1 MRGMEDNLNRYFAD
15 EFNSEEKIEFLMM
28 VENNEEL
35 KEEFIEK
42 QNLLA
47 LIDWVS
53 SEYENKQE
61 YVQQKLREFMYKMN
75 ETKNK

>member
-1 MRGMEDNLNRYFAD
+1 MEDNLNRYFAD

-28 VENNEEL
+28 VENYEEL

>member
-1 MRGMEDNLNRYFAD
+1 MEDNLNRYFAD

-61 YVQQKLREFMYKMN
+61 YVQQKLREFMSKMN

>member
-1 MRGMEDNLNRYFAD
+1 MEDNLNRYFAD

-53 SEYENKQE
+53 SEYENNQE

>member
-1 MRGMEDNLNRYFAD
+1 MRTENNLNRYFAD

-35 KEEFIEK
+35 KEEFIKK
-42 QNLLA
+42 QNFLV

>member
-1 MRGMEDNLNRYFAD
+1 
-15 EFNSEEKIEFLMM
+15 MM

-35 KEEFIEK
+35 KEEIIKK
-42 QNLLA
+42 QNFLV

>member
-1 MRGMEDNLNRYFAD
+1 MEDNLNRYFAD

-28 VENNEEL
+28 VENSEEL

-61 YVQQKLREFMYKMN
+61 YVQQKLREFMSKMN

>member
-1 MRGMEDNLNRYFAD
+1 MEDNLNRYFAD

-42 QNLLA
+42 QNLLV

>member
-1 MRGMEDNLNRYFAD
+1 MEDNLNRYFAD

>member
-1 MRGMEDNLNRYFAD
+1 
-15 EFNSEEKIEFLMM
+15 MM

-35 KEEFIEK
+35 KEEFIKK
-42 QNLLA
+42 QNFLV

>member
-1 MRGMEDNLNRYFAD
+1 MENNLNRYFAD

-35 KEEFIEK
+35 KEEFIKK

>member
-1 MRGMEDNLNRYFAD
+1 MEDNLNRYFAD

-53 SEYENKQE
+53 SEYDNKQE